1 MLIINAAKVSKSELI
16 ISHLYEPEAQISDCS
31 NFFPVWLWM
40 MPLTADLPIW
50 LSQAHSSSCDHRQPH
65 HLLFKLSIPG
75 GQ

>member
-16 ISHLYEPEAQISDCS
+16 ISHLYEPEAQISD
-31 NFFPVWLWM
+31 WLWM

-65 HLLFKLSIPG
+65 YLLFKLSIPG